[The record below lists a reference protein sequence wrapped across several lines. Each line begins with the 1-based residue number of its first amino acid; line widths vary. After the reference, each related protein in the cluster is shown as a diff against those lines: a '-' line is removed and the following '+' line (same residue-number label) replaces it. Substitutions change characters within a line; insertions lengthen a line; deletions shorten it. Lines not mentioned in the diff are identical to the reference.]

1 MAQMLAVLHH
11 VAKKERFKLP
21 DDIAASLA
29 KDADGNV
36 RKAVLMLE
44 ALKMQQSV
52 HRPPS
57 TLKKHLPF
65 TSRHISPFDQS
76 TD

>member
-1 MAQMLAVLHH
+1 MIAVLHH
-11 VAKKERFKLP
+11 VAKKERFEIP
-21 DDIAASLA
+21 DDIATSLA

-52 HRPPS
+52 RPLLS
-57 TLKKHLPF
+57 
-65 TSRHISPFDQS
+65 SR
-76 TD
+76 